1 MAAPHVNPATT
12 PAAKPHSDGVGPGT
26 TMGIARPTPFLY
38 STRRGLSAA
47 SLCLGLWSGITFL
60 LYPFGMFLGLIAVA
74 LGLHVRSSW
83 AGGRAS
89 GASNSRGSACC
100 SGRPPTG
107 AALFIYR
114 FMQLA
119 FEGQLPTAI

>member
-1 MAAPHVNPATT
+1 MAAPHINPATV
-12 PAAKPHSDGVGPGT
+12 PAANPHSDGVGPGT

-38 STRRGLSAA
+38 STRRGISAA
-47 SLCLGLWSGITFL
+47 SFCLGLWSGITFL
-60 LYPFGMFLGLIAVA
+60 LYPFGMFLGVIAVT
-74 LGLHVRSSW
+74 LGLISIAMGWRSGERGEQLAW
-83 AGGRAS
+83 LGVLF
-89 GASNSRGSACC
+89 GATA
-100 SGRPPTG
+100 TG